1 MNERRINSFSA
12 VMPLVISALIALVGV
27 AAPIRDDVDF
37 LRVSASLRTGLSWS
51 DLWLPWNGH
60 RQVLPRLVSCGLLR
74 LSHGD
79 FRILLVASLVVALGT
94 IPALL
99 KILPSDLPH
108 RTLLSCLTIFGLAQS
123 ENWLW
128 GYQLAWFMVNAG
140 VLWAIALSL
149 QRPLRSDRTALIVLA
164 CLMATL
170 SSAHGIL
177 SWVGVAV
184 VYLLSGRRRLAALWF
199 GFAAMAGIV
208 VGDPGGVDGAS
219 LLRTA
224 TVFVEMMGCVLKFP
238 SAWIRRDLPGGEL
251 IPFVVGVV
259 LLSGVAWVLYKEAV
273 ANLGRKSIDGPGSE
287 YAGLSA
293 LLVVTLCFMGMSSV
307 ARAAPF
313 YQAAAQS
320 RYTTVTTLGFL
331 SLFALL
337 ARHFPKR
344 VQVISR
350 SALILLVIA
359 SFAALLSIPGW
370 RSTAKRAD
378 NCIKDWRAESLVAPD
393 CVEFGWNDALDR
405 ELKLLRS

>member
-1 MNERRINSFSA
+1 MKEKRLLCLSTG
-12 VMPLVISALIALVGV
+12 MPIVVGALIALVGV
-27 AAPIRDDVDF
+27 ETPIRDDVDF
-37 LRVSASLRTGLSWS
+37 LRVSASLRTGLSWG
-51 DLWLPWNGH
+51 DLWVPWNGH
-60 RQVLPRLVSCGLLR
+60 RQVLPRLVSSGLLR

-79 FRILLVASLVVALGT
+79 FRILLVASFVVALAT
-94 IPALL
+94 LPALL

-149 QRPLRSDRTALIVLA
+149 QRPLRLDRTALIVLA
-164 CLMATL
+164 CLIATL

-177 SWVGVAV
+177 AWVGVAV
-184 VYLLSGRRRLAALWF
+184 VYLFTGHRRLAALWF
-199 GFAAMAGIV
+199 GLAAIAGVV
-208 VGDPGGVDGAS
+208 VGDPGGVDGSSA
-219 LLRTA
+219 LRTA
-224 TVFVEMMGCVLKFP
+224 TVFIEMMGCVLKFP
-238 SAWIRRDLPGGEL
+238 SAWIRRDLPGGEV

-293 LLVVTLCFMGMSSV
+293 LLVVTLCFVGMSSI

-337 ARHFPKR
+337 ARYFPNR
-344 VQVISR
+344 AEVISR

-359 SFAALLSIPGW
+359 SLAALLSIPGW

-378 NCIKDWRAESLVAPD
+378 NCIKNWRPESTVATD
-393 CVEFGWNDALDR
+393 CVEFGWNSALDR
-405 ELKLLRS
+405 ELKLLHS